1 MKSGSDKSVI
11 DYLRSGGATK
21 PIIILAIGLL
31 LLIVGGFMSKS
42 DTSAQKVENETAK
55 LCSMVEGVGECEVM
69 LTYREVDG
77 EKIVYSVAII
87 CQGAESAEVRRD
99 LTKLVSSLYG
109 VGAHRISILK
119 LEKEN
124 R

>member
-1 MKSGSDKSVI
+1 
-11 DYLRSGGATK
+11 
-21 PIIILAIGLL
+21 
-31 LLIVGGFMSKS
+31 MSKS
-42 DTSAQKVENETAK
+42 DASAQTVENETAK
-55 LCSMVEGVGECEVM
+55 RCSMVEGVGECEVM